1 MAVGS
6 PSGGN
11 EHRPGVP
18 GAAEGCLRRSTL
30 AHPPVFSTF
39 PPWRMSYTLLI
50 TDLLLGLELTSCVF
64 SPDLAT

>member
-6 PSGGN
+6 LSGGN

-18 GAAEGCLRRSTL
+18 GAAKGCLQRSTP
-30 AHPPVFSTF
+30 AHPPAFSTS
-39 PPWRMSYTLLI
+39 PPQWMPYTLLL
-50 TDLLLGLELTSCVF
+50 TDLLLGLELTSYVF